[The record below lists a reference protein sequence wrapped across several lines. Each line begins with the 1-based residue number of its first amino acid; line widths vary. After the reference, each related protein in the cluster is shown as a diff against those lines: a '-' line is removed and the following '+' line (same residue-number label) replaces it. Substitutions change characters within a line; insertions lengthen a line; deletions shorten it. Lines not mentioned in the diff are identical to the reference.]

1 VALALLVGVAAI
13 ASNPVV
19 ALAIAAAALIVYLVG
34 YEHPSNRPHDFE
46 VQAFDKSDWNLELL
60 RALEWRRFE
69 ILCRAYFEKR
79 GFRSRTTRF
88 GADGGVD
95 IHVYEEGTDTPIL
108 VQCKAWNTYR
118 VGIKPVRELLGVM
131 TIENVRKGV
140 LITTGKFTNEAREL
154 AAQVKGLALIDGEDF
169 LQRIHSLNAE
179 ERRDLIQLATEGDF
193 TTPTCPS
200 CGIKMMLR
208 ESRKDASTFWGCSNY
223 PRCKQ
228 TFSIKRT
235 G

>member
-1 VALALLVGVAAI
+1 MALALVVALAGIVG
-13 ASNPVV
+13 NPLV
-19 ALAIAAAALIVYLVG
+19 ALAIAGVALVVYFVS
-34 YEHPSNRPHDFE
+34 YEHPSYRPEDSE
-46 VQAFDKSDWNLELL
+46 VRAWSLELL

-79 GFRSRTTRF
+79 GFRSKTTRF

-140 LITTGKFTNEAREL
+140 LITTGRFTSEARDL

-169 LQRIHSLNAE
+169 LQRIYSLNAE
-179 ERRDLIQLATEGDF
+179 DRGDLLRLATEGDF

-208 ESRKDASTFWGCSNY
+208 ESRKDGSPFWGCSNY